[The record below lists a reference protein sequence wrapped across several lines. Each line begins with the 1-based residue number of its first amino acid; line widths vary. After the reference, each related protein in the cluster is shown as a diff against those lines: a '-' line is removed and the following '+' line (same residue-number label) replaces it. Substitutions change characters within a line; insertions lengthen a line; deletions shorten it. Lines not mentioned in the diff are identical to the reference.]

1 MEARYLVVQSRSERK
16 FAEPPISHHRH
27 ARLASRA
34 SRPPNSERRS
44 GMSQHSGRSRIA
56 ALSALLALL
65 AFAAV
70 PLTSAAANG
79 HGHHQPTIAAARAM
93 PLGTVVTIEGTVTTP
108 SGVFASSYFD
118 EGFAVQDKTA
128 GIFVSFPDTN
138 IDVEPP
144 RHIEVTGV
152 LQDSSGLLVIAP
164 ASVKGVKVKG
174 KDRPIQPTWVR
185 TGSVGEST
193 EGSLVRAVG
202 VITQGPIDDL
212 PFGHKFFID
221 DGSGEITAYVN
232 LGTHV
237 DVQPFAVGQLIEV
250 SGFSSQ
256 FTDHYEIDIRG
267 PHDLAQPAKS
277 SDAARARRSVARS

>member
-1 MEARYLVVQSRSERK
+1 MPQHL
-16 FAEPPISHHRH
+16 
-27 ARLASRA
+27 
-34 SRPPNSERRS
+34 RRS
-44 GMSQHSGRSRIA
+44 RVVV
-56 ALSALLALL
+56 LSALLALL
-65 AFAAV
+65 ALVAV
-70 PLTSAAANG
+70 PIASTAAMDHDDGAR
-79 HGHHQPTIAAARAM
+79 QPTIAEARAM

-138 IDVEPP
+138 INVKPP
-144 RHIEVTGV
+144 RHVEVTGV
-152 LQDSSGLLVIAP
+152 LRDSSGLLVLAP

-174 KDRPIQPTWVR
+174 KDRPVQPAWVR

-202 VITQGPIDDL
+202 VITQGPVDDL
-212 PFGHKFFID
+212 PFGHKFSID
-221 DGSGEITAYVN
+221 DGSGEITVYVN

-237 DVQPFAVGQLIEV
+237 DVQPLAVGQLIEAT
-250 SGFSSQ
+250 GFSSQ

-267 PHDLAQPAKS
+267 PQDLAQPQK
-277 SDAARARRSVARS
+277 